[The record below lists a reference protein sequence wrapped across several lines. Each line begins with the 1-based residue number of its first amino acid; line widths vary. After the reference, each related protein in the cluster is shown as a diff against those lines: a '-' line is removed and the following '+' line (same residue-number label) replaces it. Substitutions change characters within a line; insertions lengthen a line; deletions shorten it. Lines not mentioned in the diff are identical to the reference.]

1 MVATRKK
8 EVDGKVTRSVYCMSS
23 LIDAVEESSTKS
35 GDKNFNREIVRL
47 VKAQLAFEKTG
58 KRPKK

>member
-1 MVATRKK
+1 
-8 EVDGKVTRSVYCMSS
+8 
-23 LIDAVEESSTKS
+23 VEESSTKS